1 MKIQLF
7 ILSVIMLCFFALI
20 GCGTKNRSTDTH
32 SRTFSTD
39 EEKIEFLKR
48 YVTLYS
54 PVKATE
60 FHIVYHDNSTGS
72 VPGPSDWNMK
82 RALLVEPENIQAWL
96 VDFEE
101 VSKDHCD
108 VSWASEMLSNES
120 RWNRTSMPRCYQ
132 RSKDPRVILSV
143 YEPEGILLKQMTSD

>member
-72 VPGPSDWNMK
+72 VPGSSDWNIK
-82 RALLVEPENIQAWL
+82 VALLVEPENIQAWL

-108 VSWASEMLSNES
+108 FPWASEVLPNES
-120 RWNRTSMPRCYQ
+120 RWNRSSIPRCYQ

-143 YEPEGILLKQMTSD
+143 YESEGILLKQMTSD